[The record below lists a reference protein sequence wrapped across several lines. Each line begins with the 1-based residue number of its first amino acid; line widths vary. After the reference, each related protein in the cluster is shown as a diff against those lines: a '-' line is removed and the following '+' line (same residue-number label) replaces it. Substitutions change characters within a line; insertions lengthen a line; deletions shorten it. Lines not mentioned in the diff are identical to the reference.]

1 MRPAVP
7 FLKLSDIEQFPD
19 PAADTDG
26 RLAKVCQILFNPL
39 LLPMVTT
46 GLPLG
51 SAQPPRFKLHKLR
64 SGGKHAVIVVN
75 GFLSKG
81 DRGTSDWE
89 DALAAR
95 FGRATWYHL
104 DWDAFRHPL
113 AQAADLLT
121 IDGMLD
127 RMVGKRE
134 PALLAGWHTTM
145 LAAER
150 AGELLAQAILST
162 PGWRFTLAGHSL
174 GARVIHFA
182 LKALEGKGARRIENV
197 YLLGGAVGGADVE
210 RDKRDWTSAANAVK
224 GRIFNCF
231 SDEDGVLAWLYQGA
245 NALQSRPVGL
255 HGIRL
260 KHERIFHFDC
270 SPLVTGHMRWKEN
283 FGHILRQL
291 KAY

>member
-1 MRPAVP
+1 MRPAIHTD
-7 FLKLSDIEQFPD
+7 KLSDIDQFPD
-19 PAADTDG
+19 PAADADN
-26 RLAKVCQILFNPL
+26 LLEKVARVLVKPWI
-39 LLPMVTT
+39 LPMATT
-46 GLPLG
+46 GLPLR
-51 SAQPPRFKLHKLR
+51 SSHPPRFKIQKLR

-81 DRGTSDWE
+81 DLGTSDWE
-89 DALAAR
+89 NALAAK

-104 DWDAFRHPL
+104 DWDAVRHPV

-127 RMVGKRE
+127 RMLGKQE
-134 PALLAGWHTTM
+134 PALLASWHTAM

-150 AGELLAQAILST
+150 AGELLAQAILAT

-182 LKALEGKGARRIENV
+182 LKALEGKGAPRIENV
-197 YLLGGAVGGADVE
+197 YLLGGAVGGGDDD
-210 RDKRDWTSAANAVK
+210 RNKRDWTSAANAVK

-231 SDEDGVLAWLYQGA
+231 SKEDGVLEWLYQGA
-245 NALQSRPVGL
+245 NVLQSRPVGL
-255 HGIRL
+255 HGIKL

-270 SPLVTGHMRWKEN
+270 SPLVMGHMKWKDN
-283 FGHILRQL
+283 FGHILHQL